1 MNLRKLK
8 QLIRS
13 GHLEQDRAAVDANP
27 DLVHT
32 HDPDDD
38 QWDEKTAL
46 HCAARYA
53 HLEIVKFLV
62 ERGAEVYS
70 NPMNSYPPVFVADSN
85 RNYPQ
90 RQNDP

>member
-1 MNLRKLK
+1 MNFREFR

-13 GHLEQDRAAVDANP
+13 GDLAKVRAAVNAFP
-27 DLVHT
+27 GLLHT
-32 HDPDDD
+32 HAPEPD

-53 HLEIVKFLV
+53 HLDIVKFLV

-70 NPMNSYPPVFVADSN
+70 NGDLPASKADS
-85 RNYPQ
+85 
-90 RQNDP
+90 